1 MFTNSSTAITI
12 NSQSMSIVS
21 YLAEENG
28 FAALFEIAALT

>member
-1 MFTNSSTAITI
+1 MSTNSIPAITI

-21 YLAEENG
+21 DLAEENG